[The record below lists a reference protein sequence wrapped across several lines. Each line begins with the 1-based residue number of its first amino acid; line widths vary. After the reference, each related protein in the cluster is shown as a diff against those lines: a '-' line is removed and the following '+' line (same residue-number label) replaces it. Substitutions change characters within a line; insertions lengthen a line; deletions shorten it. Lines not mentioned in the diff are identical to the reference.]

1 MYLSAPVTELN
12 PQNEEP
18 PTKQLRKE
26 AMKDENYANVLPSAR
41 TISDFKEMQASKIE
55 TNVAIAL
62 IKKKRSVKITLHFDM
77 TSLND
82 IDGEWSSINSRL

>member
-1 MYLSAPVTELN
+1 MEKPRVAVEIVCKYLYKHDMYLNAPVTELN

-26 AMKDENYANVLPSAR
+26 AMKDENYAIVLPSAR

-62 IKKKRSVKITLHFDM
+62 IKKREV
-77 TSLND
+77 
-82 IDGEWSSINSRL
+82 

>member
-26 AMKDENYANVLPSAR
+26 AMKDENYAIVLPSAR

-62 IKKKRSVKITLHFDM
+62 KKKEKCKNRFTF
-77 TSLND
+77 
-82 IDGEWSSINSRL
+82 

>member
-1 MYLSAPVTELN
+1 MEKSIVAVEIVCKYLYKHDMYLSAPVTELN

-26 AMKDENYANVLPSAR
+26 AMKDENYAIVLPSAR

-62 IKKKRSVKITLHFDM
+62 IKKREV
-77 TSLND
+77 
-82 IDGEWSSINSRL
+82 

>member
-1 MYLSAPVTELN
+1 MGKPRVAVEIVCKYLYKHDMYLSAPVTELN

-26 AMKDENYANVLPSAR
+26 AMKDENYAIVLPSAR

-62 IKKKRSVKITLHFDM
+62 KKKEKCKNRFTF
-77 TSLND
+77 
-82 IDGEWSSINSRL
+82 